1 MLTVS
6 LLLAVAAFVCTI
18 VAAMDRC
25 PLWIPVMLLV
35 LVHLLVLLPLR

>member
-18 VAAMDRC
+18 VAVMDRC